1 MAAGGG
7 LGRFRWTYTSPAIL
21 ERFPNALGEHD
32 KKITT
37 FDIDKANGTLPKIN
51 GDALVASA
59 PPLCNSCTASHS
71 SDFGILAALTGC
83 DTKSVDKQSDKQ
95 QATLCNDSM
104 RLRGAGGESTDD
116 LAALGRL
123 SNNDNELFFRI
134 MRKVHYIHQR
144 DGIRIRY
151 ILAKHSLT
159 EINEMVPDNAVQ
171 LGTDIFPYDNDEDE
185 YTDEYD
191 DAHYSVLDE
200 YGEAYD
206 YEGVVTEWHEDGF
219 LIEQIIATSE
229 GVQQSES
236 GYEDSIWCDAECTN
250 TEGHNEANEAIALHE
265 RVRFNIEES
274 QGEWIAYNVGH
285 EFSTTWRSHERDVHR
300 RF

>member
-37 FDIDKANGTLPKIN
+37 FDIDKANGTPLKIN

-83 DTKSVDKQSDKQ
+83 DTKSIDKQSDKQ
-95 QATLCNDSM
+95 QATLYCDSL
-104 RLRGAGGESTDD
+104 RLRGAGGESADD

-123 SNNDNELFFRI
+123 SNNDNELFFRV

-151 ILAKHSLT
+151 IMAKHSLT
-159 EINEMVPDNAVQ
+159 DINKMVADNEVQ
-171 LGTDIFPYDNDEDE
+171 LGTDMYPNEEDCE
-185 YTDEYD
+185 DTDEYE
-191 DAHYSVLDE
+191 DADYSVLDV
-200 YGEAYD
+200 YGDAYEF
-206 YEGVVTEWHEDGF
+206 EGAVSERHEDGI
-219 LIEQIIATSE
+219 LIDSIVAH
-229 GVQQSES
+229 
-236 GYEDSIWCDAECTN
+236 EDLQCEAGDDTIWCDARYINSGDRDVLETG
-250 TEGHNEANEAIALHE
+250 EL
-265 RVRFNIEES
+265 VRFYIEWDPYEE
-274 QGEWIAYNVGH
+274 QWHAYNARHVYHGNS
-285 EFSTTWRSHERDVHR
+285 EGPRQDGF
-300 RF
+300 